1 MTNRT
6 LTFRLVATSV
16 AWIVGSLVAAGF
28 VLTLLFRD
36 YVGARFDRHL
46 RDRMEEIVAAAEI
59 APGGTL
65 KLTWKPSD
73 PRFNAPHSGWY
84 WQISRG
90 AAVLARSDSVWRGRL
105 SIATGTPGPRL
116 RITRLVGPGGRV
128 LRAVMQDITLPEANK
143 PFTVIVAGPVREIQR
158 DVNQFVGQLAAT
170 LGVLGLG
177 LILAVLFQV
186 RFGLRPLQGMRRALA
201 DIRAGRARR
210 LPDGLP
216 GEIRP
221 VVTELN
227 ALIDHNEAMLERART
242 QAGNLAHALKNP
254 LTVIGN
260 EARHVAGA
268 RGRMLREQAAVVNA
282 RVDRYLSRAR
292 AAGAAGILGAR
303 APLAE
308 TVEDLRFSMAHL
320 YKDRGLSIAVTG
332 VDGLFF
338 HGDAHDLAE
347 MIGNLMDNACKWARG
362 RVAVAARHEDG
373 RLIVVIDDDGPG
385 IPEDQRTEVLA
396 RGRRLDEAVPGSGL
410 GLDIVQDIAGLYRGS
425 LGLGESDLGGLRAT
439 LVLPAAM

>member
-16 AWIVGSLVAAGF
+16 VWVVGSLVAAGL

-36 YVGARFDRHL
+36 YVGERFERHL
-46 RDRMEEIVAAAEI
+46 RDHMEEIVAAAEI
-59 APGGTL
+59 APGGALT
-65 KLTWKPSD
+65 LTWKPSD
-73 PRFNAPHSGWY
+73 PRFNEPHSGWY

-90 AAVLARSDSVWRGRL
+90 AVVLARSDSVWRGRL
-105 SIATGTPGPRL
+105 SIATGAPGRRL
-116 RITRLVGPGGRV
+116 RVTRLVGPGGRV
-128 LRAVMQDITLPEANK
+128 LRAVMQNITLPEADK
-143 PFTVIVAGPVREIQR
+143 PFTVVVAGPVHEIQR
-158 DVNQFVGQLAAT
+158 DVDQFVGQLAAT

-186 RFGLRPLQGMRRALA
+186 RFGLRPLQVMRRALA

-216 GEIRP
+216 SEIRP

-268 RGRMLREQAAVVNA
+268 RGRVLREQAAIVNA

-320 YKDRGLSIAVTG
+320 YKDRALAIDVTG
-332 VDGLFF
+332 VDDLFF
-338 HGDAHDLAE
+338 RGDAHDLAE

-362 RVAVAARHEDG
+362 RVAVMARREDA
-373 RLIVVIDDDGPG
+373 RLIVVIDDDGAG
-385 IPEDQRTEVLA
+385 IPEEKRAEVLA